1 MMTLRLIRKGNRMKQ
16 TMLRFVVGLMLVGI
30 APQPA
35 YAWNDYGHMSVAY
48 VAYKKLTPQTRN
60 KVNALLAKNPDFPN
74 WVALIPAGTSPAD
87 KNLMLFMIAATWADR
102 IKGASGYS
110 EDNPANRNLCSA
122 VSLQNT
128 GFTDMH
134 RHRCWHFIDV
144 AFSQDGTTSLPAT
157 PVPNAQER
165 VDLFRPV
172 LSSTDDDLKAYDLS
186 WLLHLVGDLHQPL
199 HCTTRVGQGQTGG
212 DNGGNLVTLAVGNSS
227 VKLHIFWDDLLG
239 PTGATPKAV
248 IKTAKKLP
256 AANATKASDLNV
268 SHWVNEGVQN
278 AKNSVYVGPVG
289 LGPGPFTVTTTYQN
303 AAKTLAKKQVAL
315 AGARL
320 ANLLNAE
327 LK

>member
-1 MMTLRLIRKGNRMKQ
+1 M
-16 TMLRFVVGLMLVGI
+16 
-30 APQPA
+30 
-35 YAWNDYGHMSVAY
+35 
-48 VAYKKLTPQTRN
+48 
-60 KVNALLAKNPDFPN
+60 
-74 WVALIPAGTSPAD
+74 
-87 KNLMLFMIAATWADR
+87 
-102 IKGASGYS
+102 
-110 EDNPANRNLCSA
+110 
-122 VSLQNT
+122 
-128 GFTDMH
+128 
-134 RHRCWHFIDV
+134 
-144 AFSQDGTTSLPAT
+144 
-157 PVPNAQER
+157 
-165 VDLFRPV
+165 
-172 LSSTDDDLKAYDLS
+172 
-186 WLLHLVGDLHQPL
+186 

-227 VKLHIFWDDLLG
+227 PKLHAFWDDLLG
-239 PTGATPKAV
+239 PTGAAPKAV

-268 SHWVNEGVQN
+268 SRCVNEGVQN